1 MFVSKY
7 LATLLRLALIF
18 SFSSKYLTTD
28 IILVKF
34 IISSVTS
41 FLIQTA
47 LLFFEEKV
55 SFKNKDL
62 LSEISLVNSSRD
74 KLAFVA
80 SKIGLLV
87 ILK

>member
-7 LATLLRLALIF
+7 LATLLRLALLF